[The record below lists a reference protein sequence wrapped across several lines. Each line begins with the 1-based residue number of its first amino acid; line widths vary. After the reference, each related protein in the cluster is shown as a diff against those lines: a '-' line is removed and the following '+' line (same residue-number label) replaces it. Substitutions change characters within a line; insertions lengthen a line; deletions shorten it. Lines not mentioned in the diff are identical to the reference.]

1 MKKEIR
7 GYIFGIL
14 FEVLVIIISIPIWT
28 FAENKVKA
36 NNQIGLYDDIP
47 ISLMIDDFPELTIQD
62 NDDLSNLNTGHLKL
76 RNQNGFK
83 KNYKLYYLYGKS
95 STISKDNIKLAINGK
110 VYSLKDM
117 KYDDKDDYYYYLI
130 DEGSLKAY
138 EDGETKIN
146 IWVTSDNLDYSGD
159 LQIVSNFTTR

>member
-7 GYIFGIL
+7 GYILGIL

-36 NNQIGLYDDIP
+36 NNQIGLYDNIP
-47 ISLMIDDFPELTIQD
+47 ISLMIDDFPELTIND
-62 NDDLSNLNTGHLKL
+62 TDDLSNVKTGHLKL

-83 KNYKLYYLYGKS
+83 KSYKLYYLYGKS

-110 VYSLKDM
+110 IYSLKDM
-117 KYDDKDDYYYYLI
+117 KYEDKDGYYYYLV
-130 DEGSLKAY
+130 DENSLNSY
-138 EDGETKIN
+138 EDGETTIN
-146 IWVTSDNLDYSGD
+146 IWVTSDNLNYSDG